1 MEGRVRTS
9 FYILMK
15 EFYFMNKE
23 RYRFLIHYTLS
34 FIGGYLGLYAIVSRA
49 DLFGNAQTAN
59 LLGVVRDLIGR
70 DFPDMLLRVGA
81 LLIYMTAVILTV
93 WIPEHVSTDLRFI
106 SIGIDIFA
114 ILLLG
119 FLPSGMS
126 PVVALYPVFFAMPF
140 QWCTF
145 KAPGGYNSST
155 IFSTNNLRQF
165 TTAVTQFLMNKDT
178 AQRDKAKFY
187 GMTLLSFH
195 AGAALSLILYMYR
208 GLSGV
213 WICLIPA
220 LYAVWLISADRN
232 TAVDVPA
239 VSRSTA
245 SAGSSL
251 RNLSYKKKEA

>member
-1 MEGRVRTS
+1 MHTE
-9 FYILMK
+9 MK
-15 EFYFMNKE
+15 
-23 RYRFLIHYTLS
+23 YRFLIHYTLS

-49 DLFGNAQTAN
+49 DVFGNAQTAN

-70 DFPDMLLRVGA
+70 DFSDMLLRIGA
-81 LLIYMTAVILTV
+81 LLIYVTAVILTV
-93 WIPEHVSTDLRFI
+93 WIPEHFSTDLRFI
-106 SIGIDIFA
+106 SIGIDICA
-114 ILLLG
+114 VTLLG
-119 FLPSGMS
+119 FLPAGMS
-126 PVVALYPVFFAMPF
+126 PVIALYPVFFAMPF

-165 TTAVTQFLMNKDT
+165 TTAITQFLMKKDT

-195 AGAALSLILYMYR
+195 AGAALSLIMYMTY

-220 LYAVWLISADRN
+220 LYAVWLISEDRYTVTAAAAD
-232 TAVDVPA
+232 
-239 VSRSTA
+239 SEKKRSA
-245 SAGSSL
+245 NGSYT
-251 RNLSYKKKEA
+251 NLSYKKKRA

>member
-1 MEGRVRTS
+1 MHTE
-9 FYILMK
+9 MK
-15 EFYFMNKE
+15 
-23 RYRFLIHYTLS
+23 YRFLIHYTLS

-70 DFPDMLLRVGA
+70 DFGDMLLRVGA
-81 LLIYMTAVILTV
+81 LLIYTAAVILTV
-93 WIPEHVSTDLRFI
+93 WIPEHFSTDLRFI
-106 SIGIDIFA
+106 SIGIDICA
-114 ILLLG
+114 VLLLG
-119 FLPSGMS
+119 FLPSKMS

-165 TTAVTQFLMNKDT
+165 TTAVTQFLMKKDT

-195 AGAALSLILYMYR
+195 TGAALSLILYMAY

-213 WICLIPA
+213 WLCLLPA
-220 LYAVWLISADRN
+220 FYAVWLIAEDRR
-232 TAVDVPA
+232 TEPA
-239 VSRSTA
+239 VSAA
-245 SAGSSL
+245 SAKNRSS
-251 RNLSYKKKEA
+251 NNDYAKLSYKKKEA

>member
-1 MEGRVRTS
+1 MHTE
-9 FYILMK
+9 MK
-15 EFYFMNKE
+15 
-23 RYRFLIHYTLS
+23 YRFLIHYTLS

-70 DFPDMLLRVGA
+70 DFSDMLLRVCA

-93 WIPEHVSTDLRFI
+93 WIPEHFSTDLRFI

-114 ILLLG
+114 VLLLG
-119 FLPSGMS
+119 FLPAGMS

-165 TTAVTQFLMNKDT
+165 TTAVTQFLMKKDA

-195 AGAALSLILYMYR
+195 AGAALSLILYMIR
-208 GLSGV
+208 GLAGV
-213 WICLIPA
+213 WLCLVPA
-220 LYAVWLISADRN
+220 FYAVWLISADRN
-232 TAVDVPA
+232 AEVSTPETTRNTAA
-239 VSRSTA
+239 
-245 SAGSSL
+245 AGSSYK
-251 RNLSYKKKEA
+251 NLSYKKKEA

>member
-1 MEGRVRTS
+1 MHTE
-9 FYILMK
+9 MK
-15 EFYFMNKE
+15 
-23 RYRFLIHYTLS
+23 YRFLIHYTLS

-49 DLFGNAQTAN
+49 DVFGNAQTAN

-70 DFPDMLLRVGA
+70 DFLDMLLRIGA
-81 LLIYMTAVILTV
+81 LLIYVTAVILTV
-93 WIPEHVSTDLRFI
+93 WIPEHFSTDLRFI

-119 FLPSGMS
+119 FFPSGMS

-165 TTAVTQFLMNKDT
+165 TTALTQFLMKKDSS
-178 AQRDKAKFY
+178 QRDKAKFY

-195 AGAALSLILYMYR
+195 TGAAMSLILYMTY

-213 WICLIPA
+213 WLCLIPA
-220 LYAVWLISADRN
+220 FYAVWLIAED
-232 TAVDVPA
+232 
-239 VSRSTA
+239 RSTA
-245 SAGSSL
+245 ADTSVVSQKRTSAQNSYK
-251 RNLSYKKKEA
+251 NLSYKKKEA

>member
-1 MEGRVRTS
+1 MHTE
-9 FYILMK
+9 MK
-15 EFYFMNKE
+15 
-23 RYRFLIHYTLS
+23 YRFLIHYTLS

-81 LLIYMTAVILTV
+81 LLIYMAAMILTV
-93 WIPEHVSTDLRFI
+93 WVPEHVPTDLRFI
-106 SIGIDIFA
+106 SIGIDICA
-114 ILLLG
+114 VVLLG
-119 FLPSGMS
+119 FFPSTMS

-165 TTAVTQFLMNKDT
+165 TTAMTQFLMNRDY

-195 AGAALSLILYMYR
+195 TGAALSLVLYMAY

-220 LYAVWLISADRN
+220 FYSLWLIAADRQTV
-232 TAVDVPA
+232 TAA
-239 VSRSTA
+239 SEKKA
-245 SAGSSL
+245 SANSGYT
-251 RNLSYKKKEA
+251 NLSYKKKEA

>member
-1 MEGRVRTS
+1 MHTE
-9 FYILMK
+9 MK
-15 EFYFMNKE
+15 
-23 RYRFLIHYTLS
+23 YRFLIHYTLS

-49 DLFGNAQTAN
+49 DVFGNAQTAN

-70 DFPDMLLRVGA
+70 DFFDMLLRIGA
-81 LLIYMTAVILTV
+81 LLIYVTAVILTV
-93 WIPEHVSTDLRFI
+93 WIPEHFSTDLRFI

-119 FLPSGMS
+119 FFPSGMS

-165 TTAVTQFLMNKDT
+165 TTAVTQFLMKKDT

-195 AGAALSLILYMYR
+195 TGAALSLILYMAY

-213 WICLIPA
+213 WLCLIPA
-220 LYAVWLISADRN
+220 FYAVWLIAED
-232 TAVDVPA
+232 
-239 VSRSTA
+239 RSTA
-245 SAGSSL
+245 ADTSVVSQKRTSAQNSYK
-251 RNLSYKKKEA
+251 NLSYKKKEA